1 MKKLDPFIFILVKY
15 KNSKKI
21 TLWSRMFIQTEETP
35 NPLTL
40 KFLPGQVVMLEGTR
54 FFEDLKQSRVSPLA
68 EDLFM
73 LEGVDAVLLGSD
85 FVSVTKKPDV
95 SWETLR
101 PFVFTALMEHF
112 LSNRP
117 LFREE
122 PVIPLAASG
131 DKDPLSLK
139 IEELLETR
147 IRPAVAADGGDILF
161 DRFEEGIVYVHL
173 RGACAGCPSSTA
185 TLKGGIENMLR
196 HYVPEVEEVRAV

>member
-122 PVIPLAASG
+122 
-131 DKDPLSLK
+131 
-139 IEELLETR
+139 
-147 IRPAVAADGGDILF
+147 
-161 DRFEEGIVYVHL
+161 
-173 RGACAGCPSSTA
+173 
-185 TLKGGIENMLR
+185 
-196 HYVPEVEEVRAV
+196 

>member
-15 KNSKKI
+15 KKSRK
-21 TLWSRMFIQTEETP
+21 TALWSRMFIQTEETP

-54 FFEDLKQSRVSPLA
+54 FFEDLKQSHVSPLV

-73 LEGVDAVLLGSD
+73 LEGVDAVLLGAD

-95 SWETLR
+95 SWESLR

-112 LSNRP
+112 LSRRP

-122 PVIPLAASG
+122 PLTPLVTSG